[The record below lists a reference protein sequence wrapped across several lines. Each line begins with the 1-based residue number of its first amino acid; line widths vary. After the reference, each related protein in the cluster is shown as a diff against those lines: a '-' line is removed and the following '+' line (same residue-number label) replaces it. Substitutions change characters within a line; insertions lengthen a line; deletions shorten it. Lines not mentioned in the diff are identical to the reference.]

1 MTAADSIAAPPC
13 SVGISGADDRPEQLT
28 GLLTESL
35 DVSDG
40 WLIAGGQHPG
50 LELLGSK
57 TTVAGHHSCRYR
69 LDRDVQMLT
78 RAHAM
83 RPRRHVGLLGPAER
97 LDDTGRVAQN
107 RAKFRYGRII
117 KICDSHDVL
126 FGADDK
132 GAEIHQPTTWFTTHP
147 AVW

>member
-1 MTAADSIAAPPC
+1 
-13 SVGISGADDRPEQLT
+13 
-28 GLLTESL
+28 
-35 DVSDG
+35 
-40 WLIAGGQHPG
+40 
-50 LELLGSK
+50 
-57 TTVAGHHSCRYR
+57 
-69 LDRDVQMLT
+69 MLT

-132 GAEIHQPTTWFTTHP
+132 GAEIYRANDVVHYPPSGLVDDASGQSPPPGKKIILKYPHHVHACENSLQSSGLVRIGTP
-147 AVW
+147 AARATSR